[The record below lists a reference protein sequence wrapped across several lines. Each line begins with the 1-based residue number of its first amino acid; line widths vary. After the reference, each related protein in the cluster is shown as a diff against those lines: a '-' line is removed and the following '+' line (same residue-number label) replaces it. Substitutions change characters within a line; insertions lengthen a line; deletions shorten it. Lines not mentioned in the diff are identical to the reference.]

1 MGLNMDIEKITDTNI
16 NCFSCDKNRIDS
28 VIQLKCCNVY
38 ICDECLQE
46 LNRKIVD
53 YLADKNIQEEV
64 V

>member
-1 MGLNMDIEKITDTNI
+1 MNIENITDTNI

-46 LNRKIVD
+46 LNRKIVN
-53 YLADKNIQEEV
+53 YLADKNI
-64 V
+64 